1 MGFPHRGIFNGIC
14 GLILLIFFFR
24 SQNHVFHSKL
34 GIIPPN
40 LDSQNG
46 FHGVIHR
53 RMFENG
59 ENSSL
64 NNSSSSN
71 DLAVKSPSLCSGIQK
86 HEGFGSECEFLKA
99 HPSCTSGGYFDYIT
113 FFYCDCQKF
122 HVFGYMVL
130 ALWLGA
136 LFYLLGNTATD
147 YFCCSLAKLSKL
159 LKLPPTVAGVT
170 LLSLGNGAPDVFAS
184 IAAFVGT
191 DAGEVGL
198 NSVLGGAVFV
208 TCIVVGTLSLCVAEK
223 RVRIDRKCFI
233 RDISFFLFTLVSLSV
248 ILIIGK
254 ISVMGAIAFVSI
266 YIVYAVAVA
275 ANEFFRKHAPKL
287 RFDVVTPLLPVRGS
301 IFSHGS
307 EDEESFYSP
316 LLDVDHENDSPELQ
330 NTLPQWMW
338 ASNVAIYSNHSLMHG
353 MDESSRPLWGWI
365 DDETRTERKA
375 MSCSSKIFTLM
386 EMPLTLPR
394 RLTIPIV
401 EEERWSKVFAVA
413 SASLAPMLLA
423 VLWNTQ
429 NNMSSGSR
437 MISYI
442 IGFVLGA
449 TLGSLA
455 AYFTRADH
463 PPRRFLFPWV
473 FGGFFMSIIWFYIV
487 ANELVALLVALG
499 VIFGIN
505 PSILGLT
512 VLAWGNS
519 MGDLMSNVALAINGG
534 DGVQIAMSG
543 CYAGPM
549 FNTLMGLGI
558 SLLIGASS
566 NSPAPYMLPRDGSL
580 IYTMGFLMLGLIWA
594 LFVLLRNNMQ
604 PNKMLGVGLMIIYL
618 TFLTIRVTSAMG
630 IVSLAGLR

>member
-1 MGFPHRGIFNGIC
+1 MGFPHRGIFNGMC

-24 SQNHVFHSKL
+24 SQNSKL
-34 GIIPPN
+34 GIFPRN
-40 LDSQNG
+40 LGSEIE

-53 RMFENG
+53 RMLENG
-59 ENSSL
+59 ANLSL

-113 FFYCDCQKF
+113 FFYCDCQNF

-136 LFYLLGNTATD
+136 LFYLLGNTAAD

-170 LLSLGNGAPDVFAS
+170 LLPLGNGAPDVFAS

-233 RDISFFLFTLVSLSV
+233 RDITFFLFTLVSLSV

-266 YIVYAVAVA
+266 YI
-275 ANEFFRKHAPKL
+275 FFRKHVQNL
-287 RFDVVTPLLPVRGS
+287 RFGVVKPLLPVRGS

-365 DDETRTERKA
+365 DDETRTDRNA

-401 EEERWSKVFAVA
+401 EEERWSKVFAVS
-413 SASLAPMLLA
+413 SACFAPMLLA

-429 NNMSSGSR
+429 DNMSSGSR
-437 MISYI
+437 IISYI

-455 AYFTRADH
+455 VYFTQADH

-499 VIFGIN
+499 SFLELTHN
-505 PSILGLT
+505 PWFNCT
-512 VLAWGNS
+512 C
-519 MGDLMSNVALAINGG
+519 MGKLYG
-534 DGVQIAMSG
+534 
-543 CYAGPM
+543 
-549 FNTLMGLGI
+549 
-558 SLLIGASS
+558 
-566 NSPAPYMLPRDGSL
+566 
-580 IYTMGFLMLGLIWA
+580 
-594 LFVLLRNNMQ
+594 
-604 PNKMLGVGLMIIYL
+604 
-618 TFLTIRVTSAMG
+618 
-630 IVSLAGLR
+630 

>member
-1 MGFPHRGIFNGIC
+1 MARRYRGMFNGLC
-14 GLILLIFFFR
+14 GLMLVVFFFR
-24 SQNHVFHSKL
+24 SQNHAFHSKL
-34 GIIPPN
+34 ESFSAN
-40 LDSQNG
+40 LDSNNEFG
-46 FHGVIHR
+46 GVIQR
-53 RMFENG
+53 RMFETGSNSTSIVDD
-59 ENSSL
+59 EN
-64 NNSSSSN
+64 N
-71 DLAVKSPSLCSGIQK
+71 LAVKSPTLCSGIRK

-99 HPSCTSGGYFDYIT
+99 HPSCTSGGYFHYIT
-113 FFYCDCQKF
+113 FFYCDCQNF
-122 HVFGYMVL
+122 HVFGCMVL

-136 LFYLLGNTATD
+136 LFYLLGNTAAD

-170 LLSLGNGAPDVFAS
+170 LLPLGNGAPDVFAS

-233 RDISFFLFTLVSLSV
+233 RDISFFLFILVSLSV

-266 YIVYAVAVA
+266 YVVYAISVA

-287 RFDVVTPLLPVRGS
+287 RFDVVTPMLPVRGS
-301 IFSHGS
+301 IFSNGS

-316 LLDVDHENDSPELQ
+316 LLEVNHVNDSPELQ

-338 ASNVAIYSNHSLMHG
+338 ASNVAIYSNHSQMHG
-353 MDESSRPLWGWI
+353 MDESSRLLWGWI
-365 DDETRTERKA
+365 DDETRADRKA
-375 MSCSSKIFTLM
+375 MSCSSKLFTLM
-386 EMPLTLPR
+386 EMPLALPR

-429 NNMSSGSR
+429 DNMRSTSR
-437 MISYI
+437 IFSYI

-558 SLLIGASS
+558 SMLIGAWS
-566 NSPAPYMLPRDGSL
+566 NSPASYMLPRDSSL
-580 IYTMGFLMLGLIWA
+580 IYTMGFLMSGLMWA

-630 IVSLAGLR
+630 VVSLAGLR

>member
-24 SQNHVFHSKL
+24 SQNDIFHSKL
-34 GIIPPN
+34 GILSPN
-40 LDSQNG
+40 LDSENG

-59 ENSSL
+59 ENLPL

-113 FFYCDCQKF
+113 FFYCDCQNF

-136 LFYLLGNTATD
+136 LFYLLGNTAAD

-170 LLSLGNGAPDVFAS
+170 LLPLGNGAPDVFAS

-266 YIVYAVAVA
+266 YIVYAIAVA

-316 LLDVDHENDSPELQ
+316 LLDVDHENDSQ
-330 NTLPQWMW
+330 NYRIHYLNGCGHQMLLF
-338 ASNVAIYSNHSLMHG
+338 IQSLTDAWY
-353 MDESSRPLWGWI
+353 DESSRPLWGWI
-365 DDETRTERKA
+365 DDETRTDRNA
-375 MSCSSKIFTLM
+375 MSYAFD
-386 EMPLTLPR
+386 PPR

-401 EEERWSKVFAVA
+401 EEERWSKVFAVS

-429 NNMSSGSR
+429 DNMSSGSR
-437 MISYI
+437 IISYI

-566 NSPAPYMLPRDGSL
+566 NSSL
-580 IYTMGFLMLGLIWA
+580 IYTMGFLMLGLVWA